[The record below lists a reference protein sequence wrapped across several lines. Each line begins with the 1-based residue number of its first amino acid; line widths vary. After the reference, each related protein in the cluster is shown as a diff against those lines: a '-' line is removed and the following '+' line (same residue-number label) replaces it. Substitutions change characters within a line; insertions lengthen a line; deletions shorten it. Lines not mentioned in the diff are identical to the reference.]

1 MKKEIFVP
9 VMIAEVLADL
19 LSMGLL
25 FSDVGALI
33 YPISLALFAAVLAP
47 FYLCM
52 KKATEESKKRKLR
65 LWMVLIMLLPMVAAV
80 VTIGTVIYAL
90 LLYYGL

>member
-1 MKKEIFVP
+1 MKKETFIP

-19 LSMGLL
+19 VSMGLL

-47 FYLCM
+47 FYLRM
-52 KKATEESKKRKLR
+52 KKEPEEVKKRKLR
-65 LWMVLIMLLPMVAAV
+65 LWMVLIMLIPMLVAVAAIGYV
-80 VTIGTVIYAL
+80 VFAL
-90 LLYYGL
+90 FLYFS